1 MEGAVE
7 VWLNELVT
15 FMRDCLRGCLVIALE
30 EASLWDTERPREE
43 WVAFHCAQIALI
55 TSQIVWT
62 EETETALDDLENGT
76 DDAVKKY
83 LDVSDSEQKMN
94 LNLPSGRC
102 RLHETTVTPSM
113 RPHGSLRVS
122 RERFRDGIVPHRSV
136 KVGSTR
142 SSSRSR
148 ATCRKN

>member
-83 LDVSDSEQKMN
+83 LDVSDAAQKMN
-94 LNLPSGRC
+94 LNLRWSRRWRRCDAAPS
-102 RLHETTVTPSM
+102 
-113 RPHGSLRVS
+113 
-122 RERFRDGIVPHRSV
+122 
-136 KVGSTR
+136 
-142 SSSRSR
+142 
-148 ATCRKN
+148 

>member
-15 FMRDCLRGCLVIALE
+15 FMRDTLRGCLVIALE

-83 LDVSDSEQKMN
+83 LDVCK
-94 LNLPSGRC
+94 GRRARGVLRC
-102 RLHETTVTPSM
+102 LHAI
-113 RPHGSLRVS
+113 
-122 RERFRDGIVPHRSV
+122 D
-136 KVGSTR
+136 STR
-142 SSSRSR
+142 FQE
-148 ATCRKN
+148 

>member
-1 MEGAVE
+1 M
-7 VWLNELVT
+7 WLNELVT
-15 FMRDCLRGCLVIALE
+15 FMRDTLRGCLVTALE

-83 LDVSDSEQKMN
+83 LDVSDAAQKMN
-94 LNLPSGRC
+94 LNLNLNLTWSRRWRPRDAS
-102 RLHETTVTPSM
+102 TPSM

-122 RERFRDGIVPHRSV
+122 RERFRDGIVPHRSA
-136 KVGSTR
+136 KGGSTP
-142 SSSRSR
+142 
-148 ATCRKN
+148 

>member
-1 MEGAVE
+1 MATNRVDGVTAPQRFKTRRSRTRRAQVPFEDNFRMEGAVE

-15 FMRDCLRGCLVIALE
+15 FMRDTLRGCLVNALE
-30 EASLWDTERPREE
+30 EASLWDTDRAREE

-83 LDVSDSEQKMN
+83 LDVSDAAQKMN
-94 LNLPSGRC
+94 LNLNLNLTWSRRWRRGDAAPS
-102 RLHETTVTPSM
+102 
-113 RPHGSLRVS
+113 
-122 RERFRDGIVPHRSV
+122 
-136 KVGSTR
+136 
-142 SSSRSR
+142 
-148 ATCRKN
+148 

>member
-1 MEGAVE
+1 ME

-15 FMRDCLRGCLVIALE
+15 FMRDCLRGCLVTALE
-30 EASLWDTERPREE
+30 EASLWDTERAREE

-83 LDVSDSEQKMN
+83 LDVCK
-94 LNLPSGRC
+94 GRC
-102 RLHETTVTPSM
+102 D
-113 RPHGSLRVS
+113 LRVLRRCGAFTCS
-122 RERFRDGIVPHRSV
+122 RCRGWFVFRV
-136 KVGSTR
+136 
-142 SSSRSR
+142 
-148 ATCRKN
+148 